1 MRKIVLAAAV
11 TTSLLSISI
20 QSHASSLVSLSGMQ
34 YFAKNC
40 EKKGGTSY
48 VSNDQGRSMKPYS
61 YRDIAS
67 TLKHS
72 KTTALLEASMNGQR
86 ATEAELDKYLVQT
99 EKAEANKMESAGTL
113 RCQR

>member
-1 MRKIVLAAAV
+1 MRKIVLIAAV
-11 TTSLLSISI
+11 TTSLLSISV

-40 EKKGGTSY
+40 EKRGGTSY
-48 VSNDQGRSMKPYS
+48 VSNDQGRSMQPYS

-86 ATEAELDKYLVQT
+86 ATEADLDKYLAKNEQ
-99 EKAEANKMESAGTL
+99 AEANKMESIGTL

>member
-1 MRKIVLAAAV
+1 MRKIVLVAAV
-11 TTSLLSISI
+11 ATSMLSISI
-20 QSHASSLVSLSGMQ
+20 QSQASSLLSLSGMQ

-40 EKKGGTSY
+40 ESNGGTSY
-48 VSNDQGRSMKPYS
+48 VSNDRGRSMQPYS

-86 ATEAELDKYLVQT
+86 ATEADLDKYLAKN
-99 EKAEANKMESAGTL
+99 ERAEASKMESSGAL

>member
-1 MRKIVLAAAV
+1 MRKIVLVAAV
-11 TTSLLSISI
+11 TTSLLSISV

-40 EKKGGTSY
+40 EKRGGTSY
-48 VSNDQGRSMKPYS
+48 VSNDQGRSMQPYS

-72 KTTALLEASMNGQR
+72 KTTALLEASMSGQR
-86 ATEAELDKYLVQT
+86 ATEADLDKYLAKNEQT
-99 EKAEANKMESAGTL
+99 EANKMESIGTL

>member
-1 MRKIVLAAAV
+1 MRKIVLAATVA
-11 TTSLLSISI
+11 TSLLSICV
-20 QSHASSLVSLSGMQ
+20 QSHASSLMSLSGMQ

-40 EKKGGTSY
+40 EIRGGTSY
-48 VSNDQGRSMKPYS
+48 VSNDQGRSMQPYS

-86 ATEAELDKYLVQT
+86 ASEADLDKYLAQT
-99 EKAEANKMESAGTL
+99 EKAEANKMESTGTL

>member
-1 MRKIVLAAAV
+1 MQKIVLATAV
-11 TTSLLSISI
+11 ATSLLSISV
-20 QSHASSLVSLSGMQ
+20 QSHASSLMSLSGMQ

-40 EKKGGTSY
+40 EKRGGTSY
-48 VSNDQGRSMKPYS
+48 VSNDQGRSMQPYS

-72 KTTALLEASMNGQR
+72 KTTALLEARMGGQR
-86 ATEAELDKYLVQT
+86 ASEVELDKYLTQT
-99 EKAEANKMESAGTL
+99 EKAEANKMENAGTL